1 MGHFAEVGI
10 LKEMIDLFG
19 GIRFYYMNLLNV
31 GGMRLL
37 LDAGAETLEYVVFYP
52 NDRYGE

>member
-1 MGHFAEVGI
+1 MGHFAEVGL
-10 LKEMIDLFG
+10 LKEMVDLFG

>member
-1 MGHFAEVGI
+1 MGHFAEVGF

-37 LDAGAETLEYVVFYP
+37 LDAGAETLECVVFSP
-52 NDRYGE
+52 SDRYGE